1 MTNIRLT
8 VGLAKTV
15 TLPGRNTRLVATA
28 VAASLI
34 MLAIQPAQAQSSD
47 YWKSAAIIGG
57 STAAGAYIG
66 HKLAGTTGTMV
77 GAGMGAAV
85 GYAIDSR
92 RRAGA
97 YNTYGDGSYGP
108 DAQYGPYGGNAT
120 YGGPYNGPNDP
131 NAGYNGPYGPYGG
144 NGPYG
149 PSGNGPY
156 GGAYPYP
163 PGFQSTRNSHAFR
176 SRSFR
181 LR

>member
-1 MTNIRLT
+1 MTYTRLAEGIGKL
-8 VGLAKTV
+8 VSL
-15 TLPGRNTRLVATA
+15 LGRNPRLVALA
-28 VAASLI
+28 VAASFI
-34 MLAIQPAQAQSSD
+34 TLAIQPAQAQSSD

-66 HKLAGTTGTMV
+66 HKLAGPTGTMV

-97 YNTYGDGSYGP
+97 YNAYGDGNYGP
-108 DAQYGPYGGNAT
+108 NAQYGPYGGNPP
-120 YGGPYNGPNDP
+120 YGGPYSGPSDP
-131 NAGYNGPYGPYGG
+131 NAGPYG

-149 PSGNGPY
+149 NAPYGNAPYGNGPY
-156 GGAYPYP
+156 GGAYPYTP
-163 PGFQSTRNSHAFR
+163 DFQSTQNSRTLR

-181 LR
+181 R